1 VNLRCGA
8 VHRVGTRLSF
18 RVVVSGDRVVRGK
31 VVQESVF
38 RERAALERAVLLR
51 VEKGP
56 VERER
61 VVRSGGGLVGVDRV
75 RVGAS
80 VRVEVDVQAALA
92 SVGEVDSRGGVEVS
106 VAGREMVR
114 VEAALGVVETV
125 GGREGLPVVCSVR
138 ASVSL
143 RWGDLFAS
151 RTPH

>member
-1 VNLRCGA
+1 

-18 RVVVSGDRVVRGK
+18 RVVVSGDRVVRESVVRGK
-31 VVQESVF
+31 VVRGKVVHESVF
-38 RERAALERAVLLR
+38 RERAVLFR

-92 SVGEVDSRGGVEVS
+92 SVGEVDSRGVVEVS

-125 GGREGLPVVCSVR
+125 GGREGLQVVCSVR
-138 ASVSL
+138 ASGAL

>member
-1 VNLRCGA
+1 M
-8 VHRVGTRLSF
+8 HRVGTPLSF
-18 RVVVSGDRVVRGK
+18 RVVVSGDRVVRESVVRGK
-31 VVQESVF
+31 VVHENVF
-38 RERAALERAVLLR
+38 RERAVLFR

-92 SVGEVDSRGGVEVS
+92 SVGEVDSRGVVEVS

-125 GGREGLPVVCSVR
+125 GGREGLPVVFSVR
-138 ASVSL
+138 AY
-143 RWGDLFAS
+143 G
-151 RTPH
+151 

>member
-18 RVVVSGDRVVRGK
+18 RVVVSGDRVVRESVVRGK
-31 VVQESVF
+31 VVRGKVVHESVF
-38 RERAALERAVLLR
+38 RERAVLFR

-92 SVGEVDSRGGVEVS
+92 SVGEVDSRGVVEVS

-138 ASVSL
+138 AY
-143 RWGDLFAS
+143 G
-151 RTPH
+151 

>member
-1 VNLRCGA
+1 M
-8 VHRVGTRLSF
+8 HRVGTRLSF
-18 RVVVSGDRVVRGK
+18 RVVVSGDRVVRESVVRGK
-31 VVQESVF
+31 VVHESVF
-38 RERAALERAVLLR
+38 RERAVLFR

-92 SVGEVDSRGGVEVS
+92 SVGEVDSRGVVEVS

-138 ASVSL
+138 AYGAL